1 MPKERLHILLAQESS
16 RLAAELGCRVS
27 PAGQTHLLAAILP
40 DMFFYDLP
48 TFKLGSYGGSLHR
61 FEGRAAVDF
70 CLDWLRQDGDQLEQA
85 QKQWMFGFAGHFLA
99 DGWLHPLIN
108 GNCRRFGKDFK
119 LTFKSCHH
127 WLESELEAYWL
138 AAIGPVDGFLRL
150 LDGFVKQPERATE
163 VLGFLRAFLSRAGL
177 TPIPSEDAMRTC
189 FSRQVRL
196 LRLFSDPRWMA
207 IRPWLIRFRLTQSFG
222 VLLAPPIPSLPLSA
236 AEKAKGFKIRSQMPH
251 PGGSL
256 HPPAQGAPPGS
267 SCAATALPPEIE
279 VMFKPG
285 FMARTI
291 LHLSSHLLEL
301 AKLF

>member
-1 MPKERLHILLAQESS
+1 MPKERLHILLAQESA
-16 RLAAELGCRVS
+16 RLVAELGCHRS

-48 TFKLGSYGGSLHR
+48 TFKLGSYGRALHR

-70 CLDWLRQDGDQLEQA
+70 CRDWLRQDGDQMEQA
-85 QKQWMFGFAGHFLA
+85 HKQWMFGFAGHFLA

-119 LTFKSCHH
+119 LTFNSCHH
-127 WLESELEAYWL
+127 WLESELESYWL

-150 LDGFVKQPERATE
+150 LDGFIKQPEWARE
-163 VLGFLRAFLSRAGL
+163 LVGFLRAFLSRAGL
-177 TPIPSEDAMRTC
+177 TPMPPEDAMRNC
-189 FSRQVRL
+189 LRRQVRL
-196 LRLFSDPRWMA
+196 LQLFADPRWTA
-207 IRPWLIRFRLTQSFG
+207 VRPWLIRFRLTQSFG
-222 VLLAPPIPSLPLSA
+222 VLLAPPLPALPLPA
-236 AEKAKGFKIRSQMPH
+236 AEEAECFTTRSQSPN
-251 PGGSL
+251 PRSPLNPLPQGT
-256 HPPAQGAPPGS
+256 PPS
-267 SCAATALPPEIE
+267 SSRGETPLPPEMA

>member
-16 RLAAELGCRVS
+16 RLVGELGGRGS

-40 DMFFYDLP
+40 DLFFYDLP
-48 TFKLGSYGGSLHR
+48 TFKLGSYGSRLHR

-70 CLDWLRQDGDQLEQA
+70 CRDWLREDGAHLKQVH
-85 QKQWMFGFAGHFLA
+85 KQWMFGFAGHFLA

-108 GNCRRFGKDFK
+108 GNCRRFGGDFK

-138 AAIGPVDGFLRL
+138 AAIGPADGFLPL
-150 LDGFVKQPERATE
+150 LDGLAQQPERATE
-163 VLGFLRAFLSRAGL
+163 VLSFLRVFLTRAGL
-177 TPIPSEDAMRTC
+177 TPMPSEDVMRRC

-196 LRLFSDPRWMA
+196 LRLFAHPRWTA
-207 IRPWLIRFRLTQSFG
+207 IRPWLIRFRATQSFG
-222 VLLAPPIPSLPLSA
+222 VLLAPPQTFLPLAA
-236 AEKAKGFKIRSQMPH
+236 AEKVEGCNIRSHSPNPYGPLNRPQ
-251 PGGSL
+251 
-256 HPPAQGAPPGS
+256 QGAPAGS
-267 SCAATALPPEIE
+267 YRGATALPPEIE
-279 VMFKPG
+279 AMFKPG
-285 FMARTI
+285 FMAQTI